1 MKKIKHIEYLI
12 ITFIVTIIFLSL
24 AYKYKVYPFGT
35 TLFSASDGG
44 QQVIPMYYHIWDVL
58 HGLKSLSF
66 DWYTGFGN
74 SLSGNIIHYG
84 LLSPINLFL
93 YFIKRD
99 QIENYYTF
107 LLLIRYL
114 LLSCSMMF
122 FINYKYNNLNI
133 IYKMIFSLLY
143 AFNGYTMAY
152 SIFPM
157 WLDVAILFPILITFL
172 LELFDD
178 KGTLKYILT
187 LSLTLVISVN
197 LSWAII
203 LFLVMFSFGYIY
215 LFKEKNERNR
225 ISFRLGITTIISI
238 LISSIIII
246 PGIIHIFSSQRMS
259 ISFIDN
265 IKIGYKILNFT
276 DFQKWTMISLL
287 GIPISISF
295 TNLIN
300 KKINK
305 QIIFW
310 LIFVIILSTPI
321 LVEGSNL
328 VWHMGSFAYFSMR
341 FAFMLQ
347 FVTIVFAIETVT
359 ADNTTKFKY
368 HYLILY
374 ILVGMIYLLNLK
386 YKHIVSWQ
394 QSYKYLNY
402 FSLAFLISSLA
413 LLLKKI
419 KFEKLS
425 LLFFTMIF
433 IIYTSNNLY
442 LFTNIYDRDIT
453 TTYDTLLLQDKIENK
468 QILNRTKVLH
478 QSLNHN
484 YPLILRQSSA
494 SNYLHL
500 VSDKQLKIQADLGY
514 SQSWTRM
521 SDTGGTLISD
531 IFFNYNTIIST
542 DKLDYPYLKQINNT
556 ENHFIYENDLKLSFP
571 VFINKDDINITLNK
585 SDIENN
591 GTISTILF
599 NKNYI
604 DSYLFDNI
612 DNFTFNLE
620 EDSLIYFSGYTNSG
634 FFIKVNDNE
643 INIPDLDNPTN
654 KRYPGKYVSGI
665 ILLGHYPKGEISID
679 IVTDDVYYA
688 AIGIISDQS
697 IKEIQNLPKKKFD
710 YSFSKNSI
718 SFNVESDKEQYL
730 YLPIYAN
737 DGWKCINN
745 NKEVKITKLFDAM
758 MLIPVNKGINNINL
772 KYTPIG
778 HNIGLAFSIFGI
790 LLYIIYKKH
799 KLKIENIK
807 FINLL
812 SYIFLFISFCFIFLI
827 TMIIP
832 IMHFI
837 NLLIK

>member
-1 MKKIKHIEYLI
+1 M
-12 ITFIVTIIFLSL
+12 
-24 AYKYKVYPFGT
+24 
-35 TLFSASDGG
+35 
-44 QQVIPMYYHIWDVL
+44 
-58 HGLKSLSF
+58 
-66 DWYTGFGN
+66 
-74 SLSGNIIHYG
+74 
-84 LLSPINLFL
+84 
-93 YFIKRD
+93 
-99 QIENYYTF
+99 
-107 LLLIRYL
+107 
-114 LLSCSMMF
+114 
-122 FINYKYNNLNI
+122 
-133 IYKMIFSLLY
+133 
-143 AFNGYTMAY
+143 
-152 SIFPM
+152 
-157 WLDVAILFPILITFL
+157 
-172 LELFDD
+172 
-178 KGTLKYILT
+178 
-187 LSLTLVISVN
+187 
-197 LSWAII
+197 
-203 LFLVMFSFGYIY
+203 
-215 LFKEKNERNR
+215 
-225 ISFRLGITTIISI
+225 

-359 ADNTTKFKY
+359 ANNTTKFKY

-374 ILVGMIYLLNLK
+374 ILVGMLYLLNLK
-386 YKHIVSWQ
+386 YKQ
-394 QSYKYLNY
+394 
-402 FSLAFLISSLA
+402 
-413 LLLKKI
+413 
-419 KFEKLS
+419 KFKLEKLS

-556 ENHFIYENDLKLSFP
+556 ENHFIYENNLKLSFP
-571 VFINKDDINITLNK
+571 VFINKDDIQEEQDITDKVEDGTSNVDINQTGEVVESVVK
-585 SDIENN
+585 S
-591 GTISTILF
+591 
-599 NKNYI
+599 K
-604 DSYLFDNI
+604 DNI
-612 DNFTFNLE
+612 
-620 EDSLIYFSGYTNSG
+620 S
-634 FFIKVNDNE
+634 NE
-643 INIPDLDNPTN
+643 INN
-654 KRYPGKYVSGI
+654 
-665 ILLGHYPKGEISID
+665 ILE
-679 IVTDDVYYA
+679 
-688 AIGIISDQS
+688 Q
-697 IKEIQNLPKKKFD
+697 KK
-710 YSFSKNSI
+710 
-718 SFNVESDKEQYL
+718 DKE
-730 YLPIYAN
+730 N
-737 DGWKCINN
+737 DRDAFLDILR
-745 NKEVKITKLFDAM
+745 KIK
-758 MLIPVNKGINNINL
+758 NL
-772 KYTPIG
+772 K
-778 HNIGLAFSIFGI
+778 
-790 LLYIIYKKH
+790 
-799 KLKIENIK
+799 
-807 FINLL
+807 
-812 SYIFLFISFCFIFLI
+812 C
-827 TMIIP
+827 
-832 IMHFI
+832 
-837 NLLIK
+837 